1 MRRSCGLEI
10 WGDTCGGAAGW
21 RYGEIHEAELRVCAL
36 ALADAQQD
44 LHRAQLVQGGAH
56 RGGEHD
62 EAHHAPHRHRLYHA
76 PLERARALARGQP
89 HLHGLGAGVKL
100 GLGV

>member
-1 MRRSCGLEI
+1 M
-10 WGDTCGGAAGW
+10 
-21 RYGEIHEAELRVCAL
+21 CAL

-76 PLERARALARGQP
+76 PLERARALARCQP